1 MIRITYELCYNEKD
15 EMRNTMILAMVRH
28 GQTAYNADG
37 LVQGRVNIPLNDTGK
52 AQAKQLGEALLSQNE
67 SFDLIAASPLSRAL
81 ETAYIISKTLKS
93 KTPIYVDHQFVERDF
108 YHLDGTPVETAMPLV
123 RIENYKFEGYEH
135 DQMMIKRISKAVKN
149 LRRVHGDKKILLVAH
164 SHVIKALLRYIDPIK
179 YSFADLI
186 RHVDIIY
193 FEVTDQ
199 KISVL
204 KK

>member
-1 MIRITYELCYNEKD
+1 MIRITYEICYNEKD
-15 EMRNTMILAMVRH
+15 ETRNTMILAMVRH

-37 LVQGRVNIPLNDTGK
+37 LVQGRVNIPLNDLGK
-52 AQAKQLGEALLSQNE
+52 TQAKQLGETLRAQSE

-81 ETAYIISKTLKS
+81 ETAFIISKQLKM
-93 KTPIYVDHQFVERDF
+93 TRPIYVDHQFVERDF

-135 DQMMIKRISKAVKN
+135 DQMMIQRISKAVKH
-149 LRRVHGDKKILLVAH
+149 LRRIHGDKKILLVAH
-164 SHVIKALLRYIDPIK
+164 SHVIKALLRYIDPIA

-199 KISVL
+199 KITVL

>member
-1 MIRITYELCYNEKD
+1 MKVCYNKKD
-15 EMRNTMILAMVRH
+15 EKRNTMILAMVRH

-52 AQAKQLGEALLSQNE
+52 AQAKLLGETLSVKNE

-81 ETAYIISKTLKS
+81 ETAYIISKELKM
-93 KTPIYVDHQFVERDF
+93 TNPIYVDHQFVERDF

-135 DQMMIKRISKAVKN
+135 DQMMIKRISKAVMN
-149 LRRVHGDKKILLVAH
+149 LRKIHGDKKILLVAH
-164 SHVIKALLRYIDPIK
+164 SHVIKALLRFIDPSQ
-179 YSFADLI
+179 YTFADLI

-193 FEVTDQ
+193 FEVTD
-199 KISVL
+199 KTITVL